1 MTHTLQIRD
10 DASALRG
17 GSSGERWMNARFRV
31 PDPAACTAAAG
42 QRQNRPSGPVA
53 QLTLLLA
60 LFAATIVLG
69 PLAERL
75 KLPYP
80 V

>member
-1 MTHTLQIRD
+1 
-10 DASALRG
+10 
-17 GSSGERWMNARFRV
+17 
-31 PDPAACTAAAG
+31 
-42 QRQNRPSGPVA
+42 VA

-80 V
+80 ILMLVFGLLVAFVPGLPDWTSAQT

>member
-1 MTHTLQIRD
+1 M
-10 DASALRG
+10 A
-17 GSSGERWMNARFRV
+17 
-31 PDPAACTAAAG
+31 
-42 QRQNRPSGPVA
+42 PVA

-80 V
+80 ILMLVFGLLVAFVPGLPRLEHQPRPDPAAGAAPAAVRGCSS